1 MAESRAQ
8 LLASLEHNL
17 KLQERLYEIEVAGYK
32 KEPASVQ
39 LRVMLEQ
46 LEIKYGIKMDT
57 ASRRDA
63 WFKFLS
69 SPNAHADRL
78 MREIVSA
85 AYNTSSQDWDR
96 LDSARKQLMTTE
108 VATEIANL
116 YSELSKDVHGR
127 SSHNV
132 TLVPSQY
139 IEQHFN
145 ILRGMLNFCGTR
157 YYLQVDPDPR
167 FSDGTAA
174 TASLNSAIE
183 QLLAQAA
190 QKQAQ
195 QHVQQQAQPPQQ
207 QHEIQMQMQ
216 MQMPSMQMMPA
227 TQMLPLPAGWVAG
240 DDGSGHTYY
249 YNSFF
254 WHLAMGVPWAKSFC
268 PAPLP
273 VLAEVRPASALVV
286 GPMIVRRPRC
296 IHPIV
301 LSLSK

>member
-17 KLQERLYEIEVAGYK
+17 KFQERLYEIEVAGYK

-127 SSHNV
+127 SSPGS
-132 TLVPSQY
+132 TSIRELIRLALLCCQ
-139 IEQHFN
+139 
-145 ILRGMLNFCGTR
+145 LDL
-157 YYLQVDPDPR
+157 YLSGLQR
-167 FSDGTAA
+167 TAA
-174 TASLNSAIE
+174 PGSIRELLRLGLLCCQLDLYLSGLQRTAAPGSFRVHIRELVIG
-183 QLLAQAA
+183 LLCCHLDLWLQRAA
-190 QKQAQ
+190 A
-195 QHVQQQAQPPQQ
+195 P
-207 QHEIQMQMQ
+207 
-216 MQMPSMQMMPA
+216 
-227 TQMLPLPAGWVAG
+227 
-240 DDGSGHTYY
+240 GSFRVHIRELVR
-249 YNSFF
+249 
-254 WHLAMGVPWAKSFC
+254 LALLRF
-268 PAPLP
+268 
-273 VLAEVRPASALVV
+273 
-286 GPMIVRRPRC
+286 RRK
-296 IHPIV
+296 V
-301 LSLSK
+301 

>member
-1 MAESRAQ
+1 
-8 LLASLEHNL
+8 LEHNL
-17 KLQERLYEIEVAGYK
+17 KFQERLYEIEVAGYK

-96 LDSARKQLMTTE
+96 LDSARKQLMTAE

-116 YSELSKDVHGR
+116 YSELSKDVHGT
-127 SSHNV
+127 SSPGSTSIRELVRFGLLCCQLDLFGPQRTAAHNV

-195 QHVQQQAQPPQQ
+195 QHVQQQAQPPPQQ
-207 QHEIQMQMQ
+207 QMQMQ

-249 YNSFF
+249 YNSYFSQ
-254 WHLAMGVPWAKSFC
+254 WEYPGLSH
-268 PAPLP
+268 
-273 VLAEVRPASALVV
+273 SAL
-286 GPMIVRRPRC
+286 
-296 IHPIV
+296 HHYQY
-301 LSLSK
+301 

>member
-1 MAESRAQ
+1 MQRTVVLAESRALAQ
-8 LLASLEHNL
+8 HGYLLALENNL

-78 MREIVSA
+78 MRAIVRAGYS
-85 AYNTSSQDWDR
+85 TSTQDWDR

-127 SSHNV
+127 SSPGSTSIRELVRFGLLCCQFDLFGPQRTAAHNV

-195 QHVQQQAQPPQQ
+195 QHVQQQAQPPPQQ
-207 QHEIQMQMQ
+207 QMQMQ

-227 TQMLPLPAGWVAG
+227 SRN
-240 DDGSGHTYY
+240 GSTLG
-249 YNSFF
+249 
-254 WHLAMGVPWAKSFC
+254 
-268 PAPLP
+268 
-273 VLAEVRPASALVV
+273 
-286 GPMIVRRPRC
+286 
-296 IHPIV
+296 
-301 LSLSK
+301 